1 VALCKQNG
9 WSGRDV
15 ISALEVAVSFK
26 AEEMPE
32 ASLETVGE
40 WLVKSYFDDK
50 TQNGKFAGGPKAYFQ
65 EAKYTHSRRKSVN
78 GNVPVANDPAAYA
91 LAQMEGD

>member
-1 VALCKQNG
+1 MALCKQNG